1 MLNKTIPERVFQVK
15 DASGRQYK
23 VTRYAW
29 MESEADEAASAQ
41 WRETWHLLM
50 TEVLALLVDRNPPL
64 AKVILETTNKY
75 WPRDAK
81 KYAPA
86 PY

>member
-29 MESEADEAASAQ
+29 MESETDGASSAQ

-50 TEVLALLVDRNPPL
+50 TENGGFLDPVGDGRY
-64 AKVILETTNKY
+64 VIDGTGTVVEPIEGET
-75 WPRDAK
+75 A
-81 KYAPA
+81 AQPA
-86 PY
+86 

>member
-29 MESEADEAASAQ
+29 MESETDEATSAR
-41 WRETWHLLM
+41 WHETWHLLM
-50 TEVLALLVDRNPPL
+50 TENGGFLDPVGDGRY
-64 AKVILETTNKY
+64 VIDGTGTVVEPVEGESTTQ
-75 WPRDAK
+75 
-81 KYAPA
+81 PA
-86 PY
+86 

>member
-50 TEVLALLVDRNPPL
+50 TENGGFLDPVGDGRY
-64 AKVILETTNKY
+64 VIDGTGTVVEPIEGET
-75 WPRDAK
+75 AEQ
-81 KYAPA
+81 PA
-86 PY
+86 

>member
-50 TEVLALLVDRNPPL
+50 TENGWFLDPVGDGRY
-64 AKVILETTNKY
+64 VIDGTGTVVEPIEGET
-75 WPRDAK
+75 A
-81 KYAPA
+81 AQPA
-86 PY
+86 

>member
-50 TEVLALLVDRNPPL
+50 TENGGFLDPVGDGRYVPDGTGTVVEP
-64 AKVILETTNKY
+64 IEGET
-75 WPRDAK
+75 A
-81 KYAPA
+81 AQPA
-86 PY
+86 

>member
-50 TEVLALLVDRNPPL
+50 TENGGFLDPVGDGRY
-64 AKVILETTNKY
+64 VIDGTSTVVEPIEGET
-75 WPRDAK
+75 A
-81 KYAPA
+81 AQPA
-86 PY
+86 

>member
-29 MESEADEAASAQ
+29 LESETDETSATQ
-41 WRETWHLLM
+41 WHETWHLLM
-50 TEVLALLVDRNPPL
+50 TENGGFLDPVGDGRYVIDGTGTVVEPVD
-64 AKVILETTNKY
+64 AQ
-75 WPRDAK
+75 
-81 KYAPA
+81 PA
-86 PY
+86 

>member
-1 MLNKTIPERVFQVK
+1 MLNKTISERVFQVK

-50 TEVLALLVDRNPPL
+50 TENGGFLDPVGDGRY
-64 AKVILETTNKY
+64 VIDGTGTVVEPIEDET
-75 WPRDAK
+75 A
-81 KYAPA
+81 AQPA
-86 PY
+86 

>member
-50 TEVLALLVDRNPPL
+50 TENGGFLDPVGDGRY
-64 AKVILETTNKY
+64 VIDGTGTVVEPIEDET
-75 WPRDAK
+75 A
-81 KYAPA
+81 AQPA
-86 PY
+86 

>member
-50 TEVLALLVDRNPPL
+50 TENRGFLDPVGDGRY
-64 AKVILETTNKY
+64 VIDGTGTVVEPIEGET
-75 WPRDAK
+75 A
-81 KYAPA
+81 AQPA
-86 PY
+86 

>member
-50 TEVLALLVDRNPPL
+50 TENGGFLDPVGDGRY
-64 AKVILETTNKY
+64 VIDGTGTVVEPIEGET
-75 WPRDAK
+75 A
-81 KYAPA
+81 AQPA
-86 PY
+86 

>member
-50 TEVLALLVDRNPPL
+50 TENGGFLDPVGDGR
-64 AKVILETTNKY
+64 
-75 WPRDAK
+75 
-81 KYAPA
+81 
-86 PY
+86 

>member
-1 MLNKTIPERVFQVK
+1 MLTKTIPERVFQVK

-50 TEVLALLVDRNPPL
+50 TENGGFLDPVGDGRY
-64 AKVILETTNKY
+64 VIDGTGTVVEPIEGET
-75 WPRDAK
+75 A
-81 KYAPA
+81 AQPA
-86 PY
+86 

>member
-50 TEVLALLVDRNPPL
+50 TENGGFLDPVGDGRY
-64 AKVILETTNKY
+64 VIDGTGTVVE
-75 WPRDAK
+75 PI
-81 KYAPA
+81 
-86 PY
+86 

>member
-1 MLNKTIPERVFQVK
+1 MK

-50 TEVLALLVDRNPPL
+50 TENGGFLDPVGDGRY
-64 AKVILETTNKY
+64 VIDGTGTVVEPIEGET
-75 WPRDAK
+75 A
-81 KYAPA
+81 AQPA
-86 PY
+86 

>member
-1 MLNKTIPERVFQVK
+1 MLNKTIPERVCQVK

-50 TEVLALLVDRNPPL
+50 TENGGFLDPVGDGRY
-64 AKVILETTNKY
+64 VIDGTGTVVEPIEGET
-75 WPRDAK
+75 A
-81 KYAPA
+81 AQPA
-86 PY
+86 

>member
-29 MESEADEAASAQ
+29 MESEADEAWSRSKA
-41 WRETWHLLM
+41 RPL
-50 TEVLALLVDRNPPL
+50 RNPPERG
-64 AKVILETTNKY
+64 ACPPHGTSTSTVG
-75 WPRDAK
+75 RA
-81 KYAPA
+81 
-86 PY
+86 

>member
-50 TEVLALLVDRNPPL
+50 TENGGFLDPVGDGRD
-64 AKVILETTNKY
+64 VIDGTGTVVEPIEGET
-75 WPRDAK
+75 A
-81 KYAPA
+81 AQPA
-86 PY
+86 